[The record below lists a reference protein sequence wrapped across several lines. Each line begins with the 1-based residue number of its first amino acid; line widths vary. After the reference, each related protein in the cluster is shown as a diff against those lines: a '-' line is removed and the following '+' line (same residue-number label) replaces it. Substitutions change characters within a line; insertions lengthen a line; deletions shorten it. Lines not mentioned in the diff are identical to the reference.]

1 MFETLYKDPATI
13 ARYRLAP
20 LLEERQRYLC
30 AVVASGVVGDVA
42 RRVARTQLALM
53 DVLNLPDADIPVGF
67 ATVDAAVQERC
78 RHVPAVSAADFR
90 RHAFRWLRFLGWLE
104 EPVRDAHPHARQVEA
119 FAAWMRDDRGL
130 SEATVGNCCNESDRL
145 FAWAAG
151 RNLMLADMTVGDV
164 DEFLAAR
171 IADGGLRRTSARAA
185 AGCLRSFFR
194 FAETRHWCRPG
205 IAGCIV
211 PPLVYPDRPVPKG
224 FDRGEVERLLATAEG
239 STPADVRDRAVLT
252 VLATCGLRAGEVGA
266 LRVGDV
272 DWERDMLRVFRPKTG
287 RTDTF
292 PLTPSVGNA
301 LMDYLLEVRPD
312 AGPERAL
319 FLTLQAPF
327 RPLTS
332 GAVGAIVRSRAN
344 RLGIAGKRLGAH
356 ALRHAAAQRLVD
368 EGCGLK
374 IVGDFLGHSSPGATA
389 AYAKIDLASLRPVA
403 DIRLKELLDDAA

>member
-13 ARYRLAP
+13 ERYRLAP
-20 LLEERQRYLC
+20 LLEERERYLC
-30 AVVASGVVGDVA
+30 AVLASGVVGDVA

-53 DVLNLPDADIPVGF
+53 VLLSLPDADIPIGF
-67 ATVDAAVQERC
+67 ATVEAAVREWC
-78 RHVPAVSAADFR
+78 RNVPAVSGADFR

-130 SEATVGNCCNESDRL
+130 SEATVSNCCYQSDRL
-145 FAWAAG
+145 FVWAAG
-151 RNLMLADMTVGDV
+151 RNLILADMTIGDI
-164 DEFLAAR
+164 DEFLAVR
-171 IADGGLRRTSARAA
+171 IGEGGLRRTSARAA

-194 FAETRHWCRPG
+194 FAEARKWCRAG
-205 IAGCIV
+205 IAGGIM
-211 PPLVYPDRPVPKG
+211 PPLAYPDRPVPKG
-224 FDRGEVERLLATAEG
+224 FDRDEVERLLATTEG
-239 STPADVRDRAVLT
+239 STPVDLRDRAVLT
-252 VLATCGLRAGEVGA
+252 ILATCGLRAGEVRA
-266 LRVGDV
+266 LRVEDI
-272 DWERDMLRVFRPKTG
+272 DWERDMLHVFRPKTG

-292 PLTPSVGNA
+292 PLTAAVGNA
-301 LMDYLLEVRPD
+301 LMDYLLKVRPE
-312 AGPERAL
+312 GGRERAL

-332 GAVGAIVRSRAN
+332 GAIGMIVRSRAK
-344 RLGIAGKRLGAH
+344 RLGITGKRLGAH

-374 IVGDFLGHSSPGATA
+374 TVGDFLGHSSLSATS
-389 AYAKIDLASLRPVA
+389 AYAKIDLASLRRVA

>member
-13 ARYRLAP
+13 ERYRLAP
-20 LLEERQRYLC
+20 LLEERERYLC
-30 AVVASGVVGDVA
+30 AVLSSGVVGDVA

-53 DVLNLPDADIPVGF
+53 DLLSLPDADVPIGF
-67 ATVDAAVQERC
+67 ATVEAAVRERC
-78 RHVPAVSAADFR
+78 RNLPAVSAADFR
-90 RHAFRWLRFLGWLE
+90 RHALRWLRFLGWLE

-119 FAAWMRDDRGL
+119 FSAWMRDDRGL
-130 SEATVGNCCNESDRL
+130 SEATVGNCRYESDRL
-145 FAWAAG
+145 FVWAAG
-151 RNLMLADMTVGDV
+151 RSLMLADMTIGDV

-171 IADGGLRRTSARAA
+171 IAGGALRRTSARAA

-194 FAETRHWCRPG
+194 FAEARNWCRPG
-205 IAGCIV
+205 IAGGIM
-211 PPLVYPDRPVPKG
+211 PPLAYPDRPVPKG
-224 FDRGEVERLLATAEG
+224 FDRDEVERLLVTTEG

-252 VLATCGLRAGEVGA
+252 ILATCGLRAGEVGA
-266 LRVGDV
+266 LRVEDV

-292 PLTPSVGNA
+292 PLIPAVGNA
-301 LMDYLLEVRPD
+301 LMDYLLKVRPD
-312 AGPERAL
+312 AGRERAL

-332 GAVGAIVRSRAN
+332 GSIGMIVRSRAK
-344 RLGIAGKRLGAH
+344 RLGITGKRLGAH

-368 EGCGLK
+368 KGCGFK
-374 IVGDFLGHSSPGATA
+374 TVGDFLGHSSLSATST
-389 AYAKIDLASLRPVA
+389 YAKIDLASLRRVA

>member
-1 MFETLYKDPATI
+1 MFEILYKDPATI
-13 ARYRLAP
+13 ERYRLAP
-20 LLEERQRYLC
+20 LLEDRERYLS

-42 RRVARTQLALM
+42 RRVARAQLALM
-53 DVLNLPDADIPVGF
+53 DLLNLPDADIPLGL
-67 ATVDAAVQERC
+67 ATVETAVQEWC
-78 RHVPAVSAADFR
+78 RNVPAVSAADFR

-119 FAAWMRDDRGL
+119 FAAWMRDHRGL
-130 SEATVGNCCNESDRL
+130 SEATIGNCRYESDRL

-151 RNLMLADMTVGDV
+151 RNLMLADMTIGDV

-171 IADGGLRRTSARAA
+171 IADGALRRTSARAA

-194 FAETRHWCRPG
+194 FAEARHWCRAG
-205 IAGCIV
+205 IAGCIL

-224 FDRGEVERLLATAEG
+224 FDRDEVERLLATTEG

-252 VLATCGLRAGEVGA
+252 TLATCGLRAGEVGA
-266 LRVGDV
+266 LRVEDI
-272 DWERDMLRVFRPKTG
+272 DWERDMLRVFRPKTS

-292 PLTPSVGNA
+292 PLTPAVGNA
-301 LMDYLLEVRPD
+301 LMDYLLKVRPD

-332 GAVGAIVRSRAN
+332 GAIGMIVRSRAN
-344 RLGIAGKRLGAH
+344 RLGITGKRLGAH
-356 ALRHAAAQRLVD
+356 ALRHAVAQRLVD

-374 IVGDFLGHSSPGATA
+374 TVGDFLGHSSPSATA
-389 AYAKIDLASLRPVA
+389 AYVKIDLASLRRVA
-403 DIRLKELLDDAA
+403 DLRLKELLDDAA

>member
-1 MFETLYKDPATI
+1 MFEILYKDPATI
-13 ARYRLAP
+13 ERYRGAP
-20 LLEERQRYLC
+20 LREERERYLC
-30 AVVASGVVGDVA
+30 AVLASGVVGDVA

-53 DVLNLPDADIPVGF
+53 DLLNLPDADLPIGL
-67 ATVDAAVQERC
+67 ATVEAAVQESC
-78 RHVPAVSAADFR
+78 RNVPAVSAADFR
-90 RHAFRWLRFLGWLE
+90 RHALRWLRFLGWLE
-104 EPVRDAHPHARQVEA
+104 ERVRDAHPHARQVEA

-130 SEATVGNCCNESDRL
+130 SEATIGNCCYESDRL

-151 RNLMLADMTVGDV
+151 RNLLLADMTIGDV

-171 IADGGLRRTSARAA
+171 IADGALRRTSARAV

-194 FAETRHWCRPG
+194 FAETRSWCRPG
-205 IAGCIV
+205 IAGCIM

-224 FDRGEVERLLATAEG
+224 FDRDEVERLLATTEG

-252 VLATCGLRAGEVGA
+252 ILATCGLRAGEVGA
-266 LRVGDV
+266 LRVEDI

-301 LMDYLLEVRPD
+301 LMDYLLKVRPD

-327 RPLTS
+327 RPLKS
-332 GAVGAIVRSRAN
+332 GAIGMIVRSRAN
-344 RLGIAGKRLGAH
+344 RLGITGKRLGAH

-374 IVGDFLGHSSPGATA
+374 TVGDFLGHSSPSATA
-389 AYAKIDLASLRPVA
+389 AYTKIDLASLRRVA
-403 DIRLKELLDDAA
+403 DIRLKELFDDAA